1 MRFSSV
7 FAYFALVSVTAVV
20 ALPVHHPNHEGSTES
35 TTGNSVA
42 HRDGHPAPAPAA
54 AVVPTSSSS
63 SPSSADAPAEVAKL
77 QRRTLNTGNLSPE
90 KHLEEQEKHRTDK
103 TQHDEDVGKYA
114 AKHRK
119 AKTALEAEQ
128 AKPNAN
134 PETVAR
140 LQKDHDRQHH
150 LLKEA
155 QERSKASAEGMKYHQ
170 STRSALL
177 LAKEVGNR
185 TPTQDQA
192 REMQGHQ
199 DAAAL
204 SAGAYAKHTTN
215 ADRAAAAAKAL

>member
-20 ALPVHHPNHEGSTES
+20 ALPVQHPNHEGSTES

-42 HRDGHPAPAPAA
+42 HHDSHPAPAPAA
-54 AVVPTSSSS
+54 AVAAVVPGSS
-63 SPSSADAPAEVAKL
+63 SSADAPTEVAKL

-103 TQHDEDVGKYA
+103 TKHDEDVGRYS

-119 AKTALEAEQ
+119 AEEKLAAEQ

-134 PETVAR
+134 SEAVAR
-140 LQKDHDRQHH
+140 LQKDKDRNHH
-150 LLKEA
+150 LLTEA

-204 SAGAYAKHTTN
+204 SAGAYAKHTIN
-215 ADRAAAAAKAL
+215 ADHAAAAAKAL